1 MRWKKADIIL
11 AASAALFALFV
22 LLRYVYPHAFWI
34 RFGFFTAEAALVG
47 GIADW
52 FAITALF
59 RRPLGFS
66 WHTELIPR
74 NREKTIEAIVK
85 VVEKDLLSAEVLK
98 NRLAHVHLVDGIIDW
113 VEKRRGLSYFVSILH
128 QLLREGMLSLEPKVL
143 ARYLE
148 RPLKEELRKVSLTG
162 QLIPLLHGALE
173 QGEVDRWLDDVLDE
187 LIRIAEKPETRKE
200 IYRLVRNTEKSQ
212 VEGLL
217 PALVLT
223 TALLTNSYNPSA
235 AANSM
240 HRQLI
245 DTLWDLKNV
254 DHPLRRKIKVLI
266 AEKLDDVAVRS
277 DWVEALE
284 HWKLQFIDRMRL
296 EDLIRQLMALL
307 NDEQSEEESTSSSW
321 LQGPVERLWLFFKS
335 KRELQD
341 QLESQIKDTLCSII
355 EREHKLVG
363 QIVYEVLRS
372 FTNDDLNR
380 FIEEKAG
387 NDLQWIRINGSVV
400 GSLVGAMLFLLL
412 EFVYQPLIV
421 PLIRS
426 W

>member
-11 AASAALFALFV
+11 AASAAIFALFV
-22 LLRYVYPHAFWI
+22 FLRYVYPHVFWI

-59 RRPLGFS
+59 RRPLGFP

-98 NRLAHVHLVDGIIDW
+98 NRLAHIRLVDGMIDW
-113 VEKRRGLSYFVSILH
+113 VEKRQGLSYFVSILH
-128 QLLREGMLSLEPKVL
+128 QLLREGMLSLEPRVL

-148 RPLKEELRKVSLTG
+148 RPLKEELQKLSLTG

-173 QGEVDRWLDDVLDE
+173 RGEVDRWLDDVLDE
-187 LIRIAEKPETRKE
+187 LIRIAEKPETRRQ
-200 IYRLVRNTEKSQ
+200 IYRMVRNTEKRQ

-223 TALLTNSYNPSA
+223 TALLTNSYNPA
-235 AANSM
+235 AAADSM

-245 DTLWDLKNV
+245 DTLRDLKNL
-254 DHPLRRKIKVLI
+254 DHPLRLKIKELI
-266 AEKLDDVAVRS
+266 AEKLDDLAVRS

-284 HWKLQFIDRMRL
+284 NWKRQFIDRMQL
-296 EDLIRQLMALL
+296 EDLIRQLMALMD
-307 NDEQSEEESTSSSW
+307 NDQTGEEGTSSLW
-321 LQGPVERLWLFFKS
+321 LQGPVERLWLYFKS

-341 QLESQIKDTLCSII
+341 QLESQVKDILCIII
-355 EREHKLVG
+355 EGEHKLVG

-400 GSLVGAMLFLLL
+400 GSMVGAMLFLIL
-412 EFVYQPLIV
+412 EFVYLPLIV
-421 PLIRS
+421 PLIHS